1 MKKTVVSY
9 LTSVPRGNTN
19 VQKEEL
25 LIKYYNGVLRSGDNA
40 TLHRDYFPIDC
51 DAAVIQGWV
60 YSDTNPSHLQL
71 RKKVINH
78 QIQNPF

>member
-40 TLHRDYFPIDC
+40 TLHRDYFPID
-51 DAAVIQGWV
+51 W
-60 YSDTNPSHLQL
+60 
-71 RKKVINH
+71 
-78 QIQNPF
+78 